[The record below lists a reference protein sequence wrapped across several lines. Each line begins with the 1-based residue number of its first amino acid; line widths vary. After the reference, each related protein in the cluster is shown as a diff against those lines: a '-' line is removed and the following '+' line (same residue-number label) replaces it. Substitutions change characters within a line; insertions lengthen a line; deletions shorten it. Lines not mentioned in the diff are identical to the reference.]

1 MNNNFIVS
9 LEAVL
14 PIAILIG
21 VGLLANRMQ
30 LLTREEISHVN
41 KLVFKILFFCL
52 LFQNMYNAD
61 FSIAFQPQLLLFAF
75 IAILAT
81 VAIASVVVCHFVE
94 DNKRRGAMIHSIYR
108 SNFIIIGIPVAA
120 NIYGHDNI
128 ATTAMLITVVI
139 PLYNILAVT
148 IFETFRGN
156 QIHLKPVLL
165 GIIHNPMILGCLTGI
180 LFNLCHLTIPHA
192 ILKPIFQI
200 GSATTPLALIL
211 LGASFT
217 ISSVV
222 KNRLSIM
229 LCSFARLIVAPA
241 IILPIAV
248 WMGYRNIEL
257 VSLMTVFAAPC
268 AVVGFTMAQQM
279 DSDYELAGNCIIMTS
294 GLSCFTIFGWIF
306 LGKALGLI

>member
-1 MNNNFIVS
+1 MYNNFIVS

-21 VGLLANRMQ
+21 VGLLAKRMQ

-180 LFNLCHLTIPHA
+180 LFNLCHLTIPNA

>member
-1 MNNNFIVS
+1 MYNNFIVS

-21 VGLLANRMQ
+21 VGLLAKRMQ

>member
-1 MNNNFIVS
+1 
-9 LEAVL
+9 
-14 PIAILIG
+14 
-21 VGLLANRMQ
+21 
-30 LLTREEISHVN
+30 
-41 KLVFKILFFCL
+41 
-52 LFQNMYNAD
+52 
-61 FSIAFQPQLLLFAF
+61 
-75 IAILAT
+75 
-81 VAIASVVVCHFVE
+81 
-94 DNKRRGAMIHSIYR
+94 MIHSIYR

-120 NIYGHDNI
+120 NIYGQDNI
-128 ATTAMLITVVI
+128 AITAMLITVVI

-156 QIHLKPVLL
+156 EIKLKPVLL
-165 GIIHNPMILGCLTGI
+165 GIAHNPMILGCVVGI
-180 LFNLCHLTIPHA
+180 IFNLCHIVVPNA
-192 ILKPIFQI
+192 VLKPIFQI

-217 ISSVV
+217 ISSI
-222 KNRLSIM
+222 KKDHLSIM
-229 LCSFARLIVAPA
+229 LCTLGRLVIAPA

-248 WMGYRNIEL
+248 WLGYRNIEL

-306 LGKALGLI
+306 LGKTLGLI

>member
-1 MNNNFIVS
+1 MYNNFIVS

-21 VGLLANRMQ
+21 VGLLAKRMQ

-165 GIIHNPMILGCLTGI
+165 GIIHNPMILGCLTGS

>member
-1 MNNNFIVS
+1 MYNNFIVS

-21 VGLLANRMQ
+21 VGLLAKRMQ

-81 VAIASVVVCHFVE
+81 VAIASVVVCHFVK

-306 LGKALGLI
+306 LGKVLELI

>member
-1 MNNNFIVS
+1 MYSNFIVS

-21 VGLLANRMQ
+21 VGMLTKKMQ
-30 LLTREEISHVN
+30 LLTKDEIAHVN

-52 LFQNMYNAD
+52 LFKNMYQAD
-61 FSIAFQPQLLLFAF
+61 FSIAFQPQLLLFTL

-81 VAIASVVVCHFVE
+81 VAVASVVVCYFVT

-120 NIYGHDNI
+120 NIYGQDNI
-128 ATTAMLITVVI
+128 AITAMLITVVI

-156 QIHLKPVLL
+156 EIKLRPVLL
-165 GIIHNPMILGCLTGI
+165 GIAHNPMILGCVVGI
-180 LFNLCHLTIPHA
+180 IFNLCHIVVPNA
-192 ILKPIFQI
+192 VLKPIFQI

-217 ISSVV
+217 ISSI
-222 KNRLSIM
+222 KKDHLSIM
-229 LCSFARLIVAPA
+229 LCTLGRLVIAPA

-248 WMGYRNIEL
+248 WLGSRNIEL

-306 LGKALGLI
+306 LGKTLGLI

>member
-1 MNNNFIVS
+1 MYNNFIVS

-21 VGLLANRMQ
+21 VGLLAKRMQ

-61 FSIAFQPQLLLFAF
+61 FSISFQPQLLLFAF

-81 VAIASVVVCHFVE
+81 VAIASVVVCHFVK

>member
-1 MNNNFIVS
+1 MYNNFIVS

-14 PIAILIG
+14 PIAVLIG
-21 VGLLANRMQ
+21 VGLLAKRMQ

>member
-1 MNNNFIVS
+1 MYNNFIVS

-21 VGLLANRMQ
+21 VGLLAKRMQ

-180 LFNLCHLTIPHA
+180 LFNLCQLTIPHA

>member
-1 MNNNFIVS
+1 MYNNFIVS

-21 VGLLANRMQ
+21 VGLLAKRMQ

-229 LCSFARLIVAPA
+229 LCSFARLIAAPA

>member
-1 MNNNFIVS
+1 MYNNFIVS

-21 VGLLANRMQ
+21 VGLLAKRMQ

-81 VAIASVVVCHFVE
+81 VAIASVVVCHFVK

-306 LGKALGLI
+306 LGKSLGLI

>member
-1 MNNNFIVS
+1 MYNNFIVS

-21 VGLLANRMQ
+21 VGLLAKRMQ

-81 VAIASVVVCHFVE
+81 VAIASVVVCHFVK

>member
-1 MNNNFIVS
+1 MYNNFIVS

-21 VGLLANRMQ
+21 VGLLAKRMQ

-81 VAIASVVVCHFVE
+81 VAIASVVVCHFVA

>member
-1 MNNNFIVS
+1 MYNNFIVS

-21 VGLLANRMQ
+21 VGLLAKRMQ

-61 FSIAFQPQLLLFAF
+61 FSISFQPQLLLFAF

-81 VAIASVVVCHFVE
+81 VAIASVVVCHFVK

-192 ILKPIFQI
+192 ILKPVFQI

>member
-1 MNNNFIVS
+1 MYNNFIVS

-21 VGLLANRMQ
+21 VGLLAKRMQ

-81 VAIASVVVCHFVE
+81 VAVANVVVCHFVE

>member
-1 MNNNFIVS
+1 MYNNFIVS

-21 VGLLANRMQ
+21 VGLLAKRMQ

-61 FSIAFQPQLLLFAF
+61 FSISFQPQLLLFAF

>member
-1 MNNNFIVS
+1 MYNNFIVS

-21 VGLLANRMQ
+21 VGLLAKRMQ

-81 VAIASVVVCHFVE
+81 VAIASVVVCHFVK

-222 KNRLSIM
+222 KNRLSII